1 MVRTRQLSPVFLL
14 LSFLATSCGTRDG
27 ANEAK
32 GGSTVDNATLTS
44 LELTS
49 TAFQDGQ
56 SIPPQFTCDG
66 PGRSPPLTW
75 GEPPAGTK
83 SFALIVDDPDAPS
96 GLFRHWGAYDIPASA
111 RSMSAGQPV
120 GAQAVN
126 GFGKAGYGG
135 PCPPKGHGAH
145 HYHFKLFALEVD
157 KLDVGANARV
167 ADVENAARK
176 HAIAQAELV
185 GTYERR

>member
-1 MVRTRQLSPVFLL
+1 MVRTRRLSPAFLL
-14 LSFLATSCGTRDG
+14 LSFLATSCGSRDG

-49 TAFQDGQ
+49 TAFQNGQ

-83 SFALIVDDPDAPS
+83 SFALIVDDPDALS

-135 PCPPKGHGAH
+135 PCPPQGHGLH
-145 HYHFKLFALEVD
+145 HYHFNLYALDLDALE
-157 KLDVGANARV
+157 LNPAAT
-167 ADVENAARK
+167 VEQVESEAQK
-176 HAIAQAELV
+176 HAIARGKLI
-185 GTYERR
+185 GTYERN